1 MIKAKK
7 STEGK
12 KTTEEKIQ
20 SCLTRLQK
28 LVIQYYKENPE
39 TTDSLEENKDTIM
52 FYSSSVTGIG
62 YDECSDCFYSIANI
76 NLHGKNGDYKE
87 IRSPID
93 YKKVRR

>member
-1 MIKAKK
+1 MTKR
-7 STEGK
+7 K

-39 TTDSLEENKDTIM
+39 TTESLEGDKDTIT
-52 FYSSSVTGIG
+52 FYSTSVTGIS
-62 YDECSDCFYSIANI
+62 YDADGDYFYSIANL
-76 NLHGKNGDYKE
+76 NLRRKKESYKE

-93 YKKVRR
+93 YKKVKL